1 MCISSL
7 IIILAN
13 QKIAFNSLFRQ
24 FYFGKVLTL
33 EHFIIVSK
41 NFLRLS
47 HTRLIEQLSWKV
59 SCIDEIKK
67 KYLEFFIFD
76 MTVVNSFV
84 IPRIYQQK
92 MTLKFFLWKWLLA
105 DHDWLKVIGQVLSP

>member
-1 MCISSL
+1 M
-7 IIILAN
+7 
-13 QKIAFNSLFRQ
+13 KF
-24 FYFGKVLTL
+24 
-33 EHFIIVSK
+33 
-41 NFLRLS
+41 
-47 HTRLIEQLSWKV
+47 
-59 SCIDEIKK
+59 KK